1 MKTIRN
7 ILFIFY
13 LLISISVEAQTLRAE
28 PDIYKLK
35 NGMEI
40 IFIPTGTLPVTSVHI
55 FINTGK
61 KNEIPGQQGLA
72 DLTLTALLYGSE
84 KYSSI
89 QTEQVLYEMGNGF
102 SSACNDNY
110 TQLELLFPNTS
121 ADTAMDLMSSLLLK
135 PLFSK
140 DEIGMYINQLITYNK
155 PKKMDISNL
164 TSIYGDLYVYG
175 TSHPLGRHFY
185 EDQLKKLSGDKIRE
199 FYQFNYTPANT
210 KLVISGNPDKEKM
223 KLLIQKHFS
232 SWVAEYGEVNGSSY
246 DIPAIKQK
254 EIFFISKADATQA
267 SLHWYKK
274 APKAGSKEVLPFV
287 IANGIF
293 NTILFDQIRGKEGK
307 TYGIYSVYNEAE
319 NREIFE
325 VSTQVRIEVMAETCL
340 SFDKILQSFY
350 LHGISADQLEKQ
362 KIAIENE
369 IRGMQSPNELSA
381 FINPWLYKDFSKR
394 KSYLSELAALDI
406 NTIQKSIKKYFVP
419 DAYKLFIAGDQNGL
433 NTQLQNLKDV
443 QYIDLKSIEV
453 DQ

>member
-7 ILFIFY
+7 ILFILC
-13 LLISISVEAQTLRAE
+13 LLISISVEAQTLIAE

-89 QTEQVLYEMGNGF
+89 QKEQVLYEMGNGF

-121 ADTAMDLMSSLLLK
+121 ADTAIDLMSSLLLK

-175 TSHPLGRHFY
+175 ASHPLGRHFY
-185 EDQLKKLSGDKIRE
+185 EDQLKKLSVDKIKE

-223 KLLIQKHFS
+223 KLLIQKYFS

-246 DIPAIKQK
+246 EIPAIKQK
-254 EIFFISKADATQA
+254 EIFFIPKADATQA
-267 SLHWYKK
+267 SLLWYKK

-325 VSTQVRIEVMAETCL
+325 VKTQVRIAVMAETCL
-340 SFDKILQSFY
+340 SFDKILQAFY
-350 LHGISADQLEKQ
+350 LHGISADQLEKE

-419 DAYKLFIAGDQNGL
+419 DAYKLFIAGDQNRL